1 MASKIIIRIAQKEDL
16 PGILHL
22 YGQLEVDSGDI
33 LPLDDAENLFDKIS
47 QYPNYKIYVACQ
59 GRSIIGTFALL
70 IMDNLAHRGA
80 KSGIVEDVVVSP
92 EWQGRGVG
100 RKMMELAM
108 AECRKYD
115 CYKLVLSSNKKRE
128 DAHRFYE
135 SLGFQRHGYS
145 FMVEFGD
152 G

>member
-1 MASKIIIRIAQKEDL
+1 MASNIIIRIAEKEDL
-16 PGILHL
+16 TSILQL
-22 YGQLEVDSGDI
+22 YGQLEVDNGDI
-33 LPLDDAENLFDKIS
+33 LPLDEAENLFDKIN
-47 QYPNYKIYVACQ
+47 QYPNYKMYVACQ
-59 GRSIIGTFALL
+59 GRSVIGTFALL
-70 IMDNLAHRGA
+70 VMDNLAHKGA